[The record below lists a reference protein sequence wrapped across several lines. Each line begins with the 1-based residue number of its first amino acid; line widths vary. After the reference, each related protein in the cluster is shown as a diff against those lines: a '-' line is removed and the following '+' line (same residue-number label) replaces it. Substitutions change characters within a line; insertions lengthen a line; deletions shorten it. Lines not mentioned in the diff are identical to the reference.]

1 MILCRS
7 VHKYITFCSEP
18 LIRTLIRRIKCRIS
32 ASQTF
37 ITYTMRIKSANITQK
52 NKIFLFF
59 FKNGCFLICLRIFIR
74 ISTVSYSSHS
84 HQRSQHNYWYVC
96 VFLSGYRQSAIAV
109 IPTSAVNITTATA
122 AAADFRILWVLFPSY
137 SRLSSFSFAAPV
149 LPVFSVLAASLK
161 SPVSLSRV
169 INRSYPARIFSSDSS
184 GNSSHEVLP
193 ATFSN
198 ADSSI
203 LVLASYCSWSILS
216 ICWFFCLYICFV
228 LHNI

>member
-59 FKNGCFLICLRIFIR
+59 FKNGCLLICLRIFIR

-84 HQRSQHNYWYVC
+84 HQRSQHNYCHCGSCRFQDSVSCSSHTQEFQVFPLPPWC
-96 VFLSGYRQSAIAV
+96 FLSFQ
-109 IPTSAVNITTATA
+109 
-122 AAADFRILWVLFPSY
+122 LWL
-137 SRLSSFSFAAPV
+137 
-149 LPVFSVLAASLK
+149 
-161 SPVSLSRV
+161 
-169 INRSYPARIFSSDSS
+169 
-184 GNSSHEVLP
+184 
-193 ATFSN
+193 
-198 ADSSI
+198 
-203 LVLASYCSWSILS
+203 
-216 ICWFFCLYICFV
+216 
-228 LHNI
+228 LH

>member
-59 FKNGCFLICLRIFIR
+59 FKNGCLLICLRIFIR

-84 HQRSQHNYWYVC
+84 HQRSQHNYCRGSTRVLTTMSP
-96 VFLSGYRQSAIAV
+96 LS
-109 IPTSAVNITTATA
+109 A
-122 AAADFRILWVLFPSY
+122 AAA
-137 SRLSSFSFAAPV
+137 
-149 LPVFSVLAASLK
+149 LPRFGT
-161 SPVSLSRV
+161 PRHGT
-169 INRSYPARIFSSDSS
+169 PARK
-184 GNSSHEVLP
+184 P
-193 ATFSN
+193 AMRTSPLRWKTLTFNKQDDTTWNFHISP
-198 ADSSI
+198 
-203 LVLASYCSWSILS
+203 YCCSPAWMG
-216 ICWFFCLYICFV
+216 
-228 LHNI
+228 

>member
-84 HQRSQHNYWYVC
+84 HQRSQHNYC
-96 VFLSGYRQSAIAV
+96 HCGSCRFQ
-109 IPTSAVNITTATA
+109 
-122 AAADFRILWVLFPSY
+122 D
-137 SRLSSFSFAAPV
+137 
-149 LPVFSVLAASLK
+149 SV
-161 SPVSLSRV
+161 SPVPV
-169 INRSYPARIFSSDSS
+169 ILKNFKFFLCCPGASCLFSP
-184 GNSSHEVLP
+184 G
-193 ATFSN
+193 
-198 ADSSI
+198 
-203 LVLASYCSWSILS
+203 
-216 ICWFFCLYICFV
+216 CFP
-228 LHNI
+228 

>member
-84 HQRSQHNYWYVC
+84 HQRSQHNYC
-96 VFLSGYRQSAIAV
+96 HCGSCRFQ
-109 IPTSAVNITTATA
+109 
-122 AAADFRILWVLFPSY
+122 D
-137 SRLSSFSFAAPV
+137 
-149 LPVFSVLAASLK
+149 SV
-161 SPVSLSRV
+161 SPVPV
-169 INRSYPARIFSSDSS
+169 ILKNFKFFLCCPGASCLFSSGCFIEIPCFSQS
-184 GNSSHEVLP
+184 GDQP
-193 ATFSN
+193 
-198 ADSSI
+198 I
-203 LVLASYCSWSILS
+203 IPG
-216 ICWFFCLYICFV
+216 
-228 LHNI
+228 

>member
-59 FKNGCFLICLRIFIR
+59 FKNGCLLICLRIFIR

-84 HQRSQHNYWYVC
+84 HQR
-96 VFLSGYRQSAIAV
+96 
-109 IPTSAVNITTATA
+109 
-122 AAADFRILWVLFPSY
+122 
-137 SRLSSFSFAAPV
+137 
-149 LPVFSVLAASLK
+149 
-161 SPVSLSRV
+161 
-169 INRSYPARIFSSDSS
+169 RSYPARIFSSDSS

-203 LVLASYCSWSILS
+203 LVSASYCS
-216 ICWFFCLYICFV
+216 
-228 LHNI
+228 

>member
-59 FKNGCFLICLRIFIR
+59 FKNGCLLICLRIFIR
-74 ISTVSYSSHS
+74 ISIVSYSSHS
-84 HQRSQHNYWYVC
+84 HQRSQHNYCHCGSCRFQDSVSP
-96 VFLSGYRQSAIAV
+96 VPVILKTFKFFLCRPGASC
-109 IPTSAVNITTATA
+109 
-122 AAADFRILWVLFPSY
+122 LFSPGC
-137 SRLSSFSFAAPV
+137 FIEI
-149 LPVFSVLAASLK
+149 
-161 SPVSLSRV
+161 PVSLSRV
-169 INRSYPARIFSSDSS
+169 ISRSYPARIFSSDSS

-203 LVLASYCSWSILS
+203 LVSASYCS
-216 ICWFFCLYICFV
+216 
-228 LHNI
+228 